1 MCATLQRFTNRKY
14 VFTSIQAGIYEC
26 QNGRYLPLFRA
37 VALYCL
43 HNLENKI
50 IYKMLPYCLMP
61 KKVHQYLKLS
71 YFISLHHFNPFAM
84 GKNFQIY
91 NPINIYSLLR
101 LKMKAVA
108 HAMSMYRL
116 ISSGFEDIIKRLALS
131 GVDSLNSE
139 RSKPWTLLRP
149 RTVLLLPLLLL
160 PQLPLLPAQHRQ

>member
-116 ISSGFEDIIKRLALS
+116 ISSGCMNKNNSVKNEDRNLW
-131 GVDSLNSE
+131 N
-139 RSKPWTLLRP
+139 
-149 RTVLLLPLLLL
+149 
-160 PQLPLLPAQHRQ
+160 